1 MPMALGPGVPAT
13 AAGRFF
19 ERRLRVMMRT
29 FGSPNTPRTADCGQK
44 PGNAYASHKCRRR
57 FADLT
62 IPNDAQSEH
71 PTKCLKANI
80 HKPFCPAYRV
90 KSPTRLPD
98 EPKIYPWGNGSPMKH
113 VADDFA
119 SVQ

>member
-1 MPMALGPGVPAT
+1 MTVTVWPARENLQSFSTLWRFEQGQRVATRQIANVPPTSVIPARLNT
-13 AAGRFF
+13 AAAAAGRFF

-62 IPNDAQSEH
+62 IP
-71 PTKCLKANI
+71 K
-80 HKPFCPAYRV
+80 
-90 KSPTRLPD
+90 
-98 EPKIYPWGNGSPMKH
+98 
-113 VADDFA
+113 
-119 SVQ
+119 